1 MMTTD
6 VKSTTGKF
14 IVGMAET
21 DTIAGEYRDFGR
33 WFQNNV
39 MDSDAVLSFAGWM
52 KTTTTHL
59 EADETRV

>member
-33 WFQNNV
+33 
-39 MDSDAVLSFAGWM
+39 
-52 KTTTTHL
+52 
-59 EADETRV
+59 